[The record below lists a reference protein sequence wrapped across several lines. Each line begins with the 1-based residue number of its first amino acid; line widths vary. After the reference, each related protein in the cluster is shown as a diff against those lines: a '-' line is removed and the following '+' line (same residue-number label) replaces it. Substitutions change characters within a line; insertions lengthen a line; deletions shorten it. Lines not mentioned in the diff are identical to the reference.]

1 MCGIAGFLP
10 SSSATDP
17 DLALRRMLRNLEG
30 RGPDSEGTAHWPGVY
45 FGHRRLAILDLSPAG
60 HQPMLSDDGQVG
72 IVFNGCIYNFLE
84 LRAELEAA
92 GYRFRSHCD
101 TEVLLR
107 GYEHWGAEAMAP
119 RLRGMYAFAIW
130 DEKSRE
136 LYAVRDRMGVKPFV
150 YSHGPQGFGFASTAE
165 ALWQA
170 GLTRDLDPRA
180 VGEYLEYGF
189 ISDRFSIYKEA
200 AKLPPASI
208 LHWKQGKVTI
218 STYWT
223 LPGVD
228 PRSRVSFDEAV
239 ERTEE
244 LLIEAVRLRLQAD
257 VPIGALLSGGV
268 DSTLVCWAMAK
279 LNANVKAFTVGTPG
293 DESDE
298 SAAASDIARK
308 LGIPHEIF
316 NLSSEESAPIEEL
329 LSAYAEPFGSESAL
343 GILHIS
349 RTIKPKATVLLTGD
363 GGDDIFLGYPFFA
376 NAWRAQKLAQALPG
390 PLAQVA
396 GALAPLLQG
405 PETLRRAGS
414 LLDYASGGLAAWA
427 RRHDGLPYL
436 IERGILGER
445 MDGYVLPQRALANSL
460 HSARHLLAEVIQHH
474 WGLHFTGEFM
484 TKVDGGTMFSALE
497 ARSPFLD
504 HRLWEFA
511 AQLPPEIHFHGGALK
526 AVLREI
532 VRRRVDPAIATR
544 RKQGFT
550 VPITRWLCDPRWKTL
565 WDKIRDGSLLASQGW
580 VHQEPLRK
588 AVDEGLK
595 QGTVPRQLWY
605 LLLFEHWLERHA
617 PGGSRA

>member
-10 SSSATDP
+10 SGSAPDP
-17 DLALRRMLRNLEG
+17 DQVLQRMLHNLAV
-30 RGPDSEGTAHWPGVY
+30 RGPDSEGKAAWPGVLL
-45 FGHRRLAILDLSPAG
+45 GHRRLAILDLSPAG

-92 GYRFRSHCD
+92 GHRFRSHCD
-101 TEVLLR
+101 TEVLVR
-107 GYEHWGAEAMAP
+107 GYEQWGAEAMAP

-130 DEKSRE
+130 DERKRE
-136 LYAVRDRMGVKPFV
+136 LFAVRDRMGVKPFV
-150 YSHGPQGFGFASTAE
+150 YAHGPHGFAFASTAE
-165 ALWQA
+165 ALWQG
-170 GLTRDLDPRA
+170 GLTGSLNADA
-180 VGEYLEYGF
+180 VNEYLEYGF
-189 ISDRFSIYKEA
+189 ISDRNSIYAEA
-200 AKLPPASI
+200 AKLPPGSI
-208 LHWKQGKVTI
+208 LHWKNGQIRTT
-218 STYWT
+218 SYWS

-228 PRSRVSFDEAV
+228 PNSRISFEEAV

-268 DSTLVCWAMAK
+268 DSTLVCWAMAR
-279 LNANVKAFTVGTPG
+279 LNANVKAFTVGAPG

-298 SAAASDIARK
+298 SAAATAIAQK
-308 LGIPHEIF
+308 LGIPHEVF
-316 NLSSEESAPIEEL
+316 NMSAGESAPIDEL
-329 LSAYAEPFGSESAL
+329 LAAYAEPFGSESAL

-349 RTIKPKATVLLTGD
+349 RTIKPNATVLLTGD
-363 GGDDIFLGYPFFA
+363 GGDDVFLGYPFFA
-376 NAWRAQKLAQALPG
+376 NAWRAQKLANALPG
-390 PLAQVA
+390 PVA
-396 GALAPLLQG
+396 GMAEAMVPLLQG
-405 PETLRRAGS
+405 PEVLRRAGS
-414 LLDYASGGLAAWA
+414 LIDYATGGLAAWA

-445 MDGYVLPQRALANSL
+445 LAGHVLPQRALKNSRN
-460 HSARHLLAEVIQHH
+460 SAQHLLAEVFQHH

-565 WDKIRDGSLLASQGW
+565 WDRIRGESRLAAQGW
-580 VHQEPLRK
+580 VRQEPLRK
-588 AVDEGLK
+588 AVDEGLS
-595 QGTVPRQLWY
+595 QGSIPRQLWY
-605 LLLFEHWLERHA
+605 LLLLEHWLERHA
-617 PGGSRA
+617 TGTHRN